1 MGAFHPSPSIR
12 NLEARSPSELLH
24 LAVSGASASGPIS
37 SRSGHRSEIDRC
49 AAVVYD
55 STMKFGRL
63 DFQQRAKEKQ
73 RARDADEADLAAG
86 RRSADEISRSNSMF
100 GSLDPSVF
108 KKARIHFPEKR

>member
-1 MGAFHPSPSIR
+1 
-12 NLEARSPSELLH
+12 
-24 LAVSGASASGPIS
+24 
-37 SRSGHRSEIDRC
+37 
-49 AAVVYD
+49 
-55 STMKFGRL
+55 MKFGRL

-100 GSLDPSVF
+100 SSLDPSVF